1 MVDESGESPFIHG
14 GDGLTRQGR
23 GPDGDLQGAGAGAR
37 PRTSKKLRQP
47 RRVRG
52 PPGCCRR
59 DPAEAGRGSGDRT
72 DVATIAVETRPAR
85 TRRELTEP
93 ERAMRPWH
101 DAPVGR
107 DLAAILAPV
116 TERN

>member
-1 MVDESGESPFIHG
+1 M
-14 GDGLTRQGR
+14 
-23 GPDGDLQGAGAGAR
+23 
-37 PRTSKKLRQP
+37 
-47 RRVRG
+47 
-52 PPGCCRR
+52 
-59 DPAEAGRGSGDRT
+59 
-72 DVATIAVETRPAR
+72 ATIAVETRPAR